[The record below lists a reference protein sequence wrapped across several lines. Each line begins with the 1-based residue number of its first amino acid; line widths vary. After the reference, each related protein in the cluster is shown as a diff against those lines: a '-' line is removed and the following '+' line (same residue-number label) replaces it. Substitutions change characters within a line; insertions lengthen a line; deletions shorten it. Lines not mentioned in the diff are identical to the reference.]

1 MITDDFFIYLL
12 FQIIILMINL
22 IGYSKIPFL
31 GFVGII
37 GTIILA
43 YPTAVAFQPYW
54 QITIIFILV
63 NLMIPVLGFSKA
75 KNGQ

>member
-1 MITDDFFIYLL
+1 MITDDFLIYLL
-12 FQIIILMINL
+12 FQIILLMINL

-31 GFVGII
+31 GFIGII

-43 YPTAVAFQPYW
+43 YPTAQAFEPYW

-63 NLMIPVLGFSKA
+63 NLMVPVLGFTKA
-75 KNGQ
+75 RNGK